1 MKIKKVLSAI
11 SALAISV
18 SAFAGMAVTANAYDS
33 SYKEVYSEDFENDN
47 FTLDSQARW
56 TVVSIGNPSG
66 FNASTMNDT
75 DNGNVLQL
83 GGKYNGGNYY
93 LGYKKDLGLSSYNKL
108 YFEFDVETLLVRDD
122 GKTATTHLQFA
133 DTNNNP
139 ILKISM
145 ATGAGLGMSSVIA
158 ADGNEYKLSTAPTI
172 YAHVALDMDFT
183 SHTQNITVT
192 DKDGAV
198 LLNQNVT
205 MPETVENFGGF
216 YLPDTNW
223 SYGYCLIDNIK
234 ASAPVHTVTVN
245 YMADGEAIGDLPE
258 GTTTTYTVNDGSSF
272 TPVYPGEFTIGD
284 YKYTFVSSDTTFPV
298 TVNSDTT
305 ITLNYEKTLVAPQEL
320 TADAT
325 PESDFA
331 SPTDDGASVWKA
343 TLNLDGKAY
352 TTIQATAIDN
362 NGLNAS
368 SASEEITT
376 ISGESTIIAYIAVNK
391 AQSDLSSVTVTLK

>member
-1 MKIKKVLSAI
+1 MKIKKVISAI

-18 SAFAGMAVTANAYDS
+18 SAFAGMAVTANAYDP
-33 SYKEVYSEDFENDN
+33 SYKEVYSENFESGN
-47 FTLDSQARW
+47 FTFDSQTSR
-56 TVVSIGNPSG
+56 TGVSIGNPSG
-66 FNASTMNDT
+66 FKASTMNDT
-75 DNGNVLQL
+75 DNGKVLQL
-83 GGKYNGGNYY
+83 GGTGNSKDYY
-93 LGYKKDLGLSSYNKL
+93 LGYKKDLDISSYNKL
-108 YFEFDVETLLVRDD
+108 YFEFDVEALLVRTDN
-122 GKTATTHLQFA
+122 KTATTYLQFA
-133 DTNNNP
+133 DTNNDP
-139 ILKISM
+139 ILKISV
-145 ATGAGLGMSSVIA
+145 ATGRGLGMSSVIA
-158 ADGNEYKLSTAPTI
+158 ADGNEYKFNLTT

-192 DKDGAV
+192 DKNGSE
-198 LLNQNVT
+198 LLNQTVT

-223 SYGYCLIDNIK
+223 AYGYCLIDNIK

-245 YMADGEAIGDLPE
+245 YMADGEAIGELPE
-258 GTTTTYTVNDGSSF
+258 GTVTTFTVNAGSSF

-320 TADAT
+320 TAPAT
-325 PESDFA
+325 FA
-331 SPTDDGASVWKA
+331 EGFTSPKDDGASVWTA
-343 TLNLDGKAY
+343 TLNLNGGTY
-352 TTIQATAIDN
+352 STIQATAIDN

-391 AQSDLSSVTVTLK
+391 TQDDLNSVTVTLK